1 MTRPKTP
8 APAPA
13 PPANRISVVQLEG
26 QSTANSLAQAAIR
39 PNVNAAL
46 VVHAYQDN
54 LLGRET
60 GLDGL
65 AYGLTASMDRSKG
78 GDLSTLEDMLIG
90 QATAL
95 QTIFTSLAKRAQ
107 AQTSQRNLEA
117 FLGLALKAQA
127 QSRATITAL
136 VDLKHPRQAMFV
148 KQANIA
154 NGPQQVNNG
163 VPADPE
169 RSALACARTG
179 EKQNLQ
185 NKELELNDGQWL
197 DTGATGTTVR
207 TDPHLEAVGKG
218 NRADK
223 RGG

>member
-8 APAPA
+8 AP
-13 PPANRISVVQLEG
+13 PANRISIIQLEG

-46 VVHAYQDN
+46 VIHGYQGN
-54 LLGRET
+54 LLGRDT

-65 AYGLTASMDRSKG
+65 AFGLTASMDRSKG

-107 AQTSQRNLEA
+107 TQTSQRNLEA

-163 VPADPE
+163 VPADSPI
-169 RSALACARTG
+169 SALARTE

-185 NKELELNDGQWL
+185 NKELELNDGQGL

-218 NRADK
+218 DRADK
-223 RGG
+223 RRR

>member
-8 APAPA
+8 APARA
-13 PPANRISVVQLEG
+13 PPKNVISIIQLEG

-54 LLGRET
+54 LLGRDT

-95 QTIFTSLAKRAQ
+95 QTIFTSLALRAQ

-136 VDLKHPRQAMFV
+136 VDLKHPKQAMFV

-169 RSALACARTG
+169 RSALACARAG

-197 DTGATGTTVR
+197 DTGATGTTGR

-218 NRADK
+218 HGTDK
-223 RGG
+223 RPR

>member
-1 MTRPKTP
+1 MTKPKKP
-8 APAPA
+8 APAPM
-13 PPANRISVVQLEG
+13 ANHLPVTKLDDESPVHALAKAALLP
-26 QSTANSLAQAAIR
+26 TA
-39 PNVNAAL
+39 NAAL
-46 VVHAYQDN
+46 LIHGYQGN
-54 LLGRET
+54 LLGKET
-60 GLDGL
+60 SLAGL
-65 AYGLTASMDRSKG
+65 ASGLTASMDRSKG

-95 QTIFTSLAKRAQ
+95 QTIFTSLALRAQ

-136 VDLKHPRQAMFV
+136 VDLKHPKQAMFV

-163 VPADPE
+163 VSADPE
-169 RSALACARTG
+169 RSALACARAG

-207 TDPHLEAVGKG
+207 ADPHLEAVGKG
-218 NRADK
+218 HGADK
-223 RGG
+223 RRR